1 MNAIFGEYQKLANLK
16 MVMDQRNADLE
27 ASLDAMCVGEVD
39 DATST
44 EDAKP
49 GVVAVVHDFWTGI
62 VSSIGKH
69 FQVSR

>member
-27 ASLDAMCVGEVD
+27 ASLDALCVGDVD
-39 DATST
+39 GAATT
-44 EDAKP
+44 EDARP
-49 GVVAVVHDFWTGI
+49 DVVAVVQDFWTGV